1 MTAMLS
7 PITIPGLFVT
17 ATDTEVG
24 KTVIS
29 GAIAN
34 YFLRQGARVAVSKP
48 VATGCV
54 HRREGWVSED
64 AEFLASCADARFPLD
79 LICPQRYREPLAP
92 AVAADRAKQP
102 LDWSAIDRS
111 LKLMTRES
119 DVIVVEG
126 IGGILVPIDHQYT
139 TLDIARW
146 LKLQAVVVARPN
158 LGTINHTLMTLEM
171 LRRGGVTIAGV
182 VINRYPAESASVA
195 EETNPRYIEKFG
207 KVPILAIVPDEPTL
221 KRPPLPPSIT
231 SPIDMVDWF
240 RFAKPI

>member
-1 MTAMLS
+1 MLS

-48 VATGCV
+48 IATGCV

-79 LICPQRYREPLAP
+79 VICPQRYREPLAP
-92 AVAADRAKQP
+92 VVAADRAQQP

-111 LKLMTRES
+111 LKMMTRQS

-126 IGGILVPIDHQYT
+126 IGGILVPLDHEHT

-146 LKLQAVVVARPN
+146 LKLRAVVVARPN
-158 LGTINHTLMTLEM
+158 LGTINHTLMTLRT
-171 LRRGGVTIAGV
+171 LREAGVAVAGV

-195 EETNPRYIEKFG
+195 EETNPRYIEKYG
-207 KVPILAIVPDEPTL
+207 KVPILAIVPDEPVF

-231 SPIDMVDWF
+231 SPIDMVDWL
-240 RFAKPI
+240 RFAQSI

>member
-1 MTAMLS
+1 MLS

-48 VATGCV
+48 IATGCV

-79 LICPQRYREPLAP
+79 VICPQRYREPLAP
-92 AVAADRAKQP
+92 VVAADRAQQP

-111 LKLMTRES
+111 LKMMTRQS

-126 IGGILVPIDHQYT
+126 IGGILVPLDHEHT
-139 TLDIARW
+139 TLDLAQW
-146 LKLQAVVVARPN
+146 LKLRAVVVARPN
-158 LGTINHTLMTLEM
+158 LGTINHTLMTLRT
-171 LRRGGVTIAGV
+171 LREAGVAVAGV

-195 EETNPRYIEKFG
+195 EETNPRYIEKYG
-207 KVPILAIVPDEPTL
+207 KVPILAIVPDEPVF

-231 SPIDMVDWF
+231 SPIDMVDWL
-240 RFAKPI
+240 RFAQSI